1 MGKPITQI
9 QETDGLISFHFSDTP
24 DAITPVSSDA
34 APVTIYDLQGNVLT
48 SFTSLNSLNS
58 FNSPNSPNSPR
69 IYIVRYADG
78 TTKKVFR

>member
-1 MGKPITQI
+1 MGKPITPI

-34 APVTIYDLQGNVLT
+34 TPVTIYDLQGNVLT

-58 FNSPNSPNSPR
+58 FNSPNSPR